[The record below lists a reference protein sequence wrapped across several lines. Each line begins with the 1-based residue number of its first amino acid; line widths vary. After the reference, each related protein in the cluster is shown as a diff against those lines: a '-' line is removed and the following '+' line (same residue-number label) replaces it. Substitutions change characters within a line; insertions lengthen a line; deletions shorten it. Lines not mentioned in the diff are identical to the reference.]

1 MIHPEAL
8 QGFCHEI
15 LRLRFASRGM
25 TVASMGVPVLPVLR
39 VAVLALIAGLLAGC
53 ANAPRAL
60 DGGDWNRQLEKL
72 AALEQWQ
79 LRGRVNVRY
88 DNESHT
94 LRILW
99 RQQKRN
105 YNIRLWGSFNAG
117 NTLITGGPEGVSLE
131 SDGEV
136 LTAATPEN
144 LILEQLGYELPVS
157 RLEYWVRGLP
167 APTGDVELDF
177 NDANQLRTLRQD
189 GWSVQYDDPRQYGEL
204 SLPGAID
211 LSRAADDIRLRLLGL
226 RWIVG
231 PAE

>member
-1 MIHPEAL
+1 
-8 QGFCHEI
+8 
-15 LRLRFASRGM
+15 M
-25 TVASMGVPVLPVLR
+25 TVTLMGVPVLRLLR
-39 VAVLALIAGLLAGC
+39 SVGFLALLAGLPAGC

-60 DGGDWNRQLEKL
+60 EGGDWNRQREGL

-94 LRILW
+94 PRILW
-99 RQQKRN
+99 RQRQRN

-117 NTLITGGPEGVSLE
+117 NTLISGGPDGVSLE

-167 APTGDVELDF
+167 APAGDVELDF

-189 GWSVQYDDPRQYGEL
+189 GWSVQYDDPRRYGEL
-204 SLPGAID
+204 SLPGAIE
-211 LSRAADDIRLRLLGL
+211 LSRAADDVRLRFVGL

-231 PAE
+231 STE